1 MCCATANYSSNSTE
15 DKESARSIFTAILLC
30 LIEEKES
37 IISAEIE
44 KSRGNQKVFYFLL
57 KKDHN
62 YYAALAPATISWK
75 DEFLYK

>member
-1 MCCATANYSSNSTE
+1 MCCATANYSSDSTE

-30 LIEEKES
+30 LIEEKQS

-44 KSRGNQKVFYFLL
+44 KSRGNKKKFYFLL

-62 YYAALAPATISWK
+62 YAALAPATISWK
-75 DEFLYK
+75 EEFLYK

>member
-1 MCCATANYSSNSTE
+1 MRGATANYSSDSTE

-30 LIEEKES
+30 LIEEKELFLQRLRNPGES
-37 IISAEIE
+37 
-44 KSRGNQKVFYFLL
+44 KKKFYFLL